1 MTNTRSAI
9 SRRRLMAT
17 AVGTAVVVAGFPAIV
32 RSQQAK
38 RLLKPIVAGL
48 NGKEGDPSYNS
59 IALIPKILRE
69 KYDVQIEMQIHPA
82 QTLGS
87 LESQAEGVQT
97 GFIDITSFSS
107 SQLSFWTD
115 TYEFLDLPYV
125 LSSWDMALRFY
136 NSDLFRRLAT
146 QVESKVKV
154 RMLPPVGAGGFRIL
168 WNRQRPLASPDDV
181 RGLKFR
187 TTASAIEQSL
197 IRAWGGNPTVIP
209 FNEAYVGIQQGVI
222 DGFYVQ
228 PIWNFNF
235 KFFEV
240 LKHGTHVQANFAT
253 QLQVMNAATFNAMPE
268 AIQKAFMAAA
278 QDAAEIANPQDRE
291 LEARFTRELQGKG
304 VQIHTPSPAEL
315 AKWRDKG
322 QQVWSG
328 AKFDQSLV
336 RELQAMS

>member
-1 MTNTRSAI
+1 MTKSVSL
-9 SRRRLMAT
+9 SRRRVLAGAALAT
-17 AVGTAVVVAGFPAIV
+17 GVIGFPAIV

-48 NGKEGDPSYNS
+48 NGREGDPSYNS

-69 KYDVQIEMQIHPA
+69 KYDVQIELQIHPA

-87 LESQAEGVQT
+87 LESQAEGVLT

-115 TYEFLDLPYV
+115 TYEFLDLPYI

-136 NSDLFRRLAT
+136 KSELFQKLAT
-146 QVESKVKV
+146 RVESQVKIK
-154 RMLPPVGAGGFRIL
+154 MLPAVGAGGFRIL
-168 WNRQRPLASPDDV
+168 WNKQRALATPDDV

-187 TTASAIEQSL
+187 TTASAIEQNL

-235 KFFEV
+235 KFYEV
-240 LKHGTHVQANFAT
+240 LKYGTHVQANFST
-253 QLQVMNAATFNAMPE
+253 QLQIMNGATFNAMPE
-268 AIQKAFMAAA
+268 PIRKAFLLAA
-278 QDAAEIANPQDRE
+278 QDAAELANPQDRE
-291 LEARFTRELQGKG
+291 LEARFTRELVAKN
-304 VQIHTPSPAEL
+304 VQIHTPSAAEL
-315 AKWRDKG
+315 AKWRERG

-328 AKFDQSLV
+328 AKVDQSLV